1 MYPSVLGQV
10 YHALVLYRNHR
21 GNLFA
26 HNDFL
31 LIHLEIRDDSVGQS
45 LIDDLQPS
53 LGSRKSIGRS
63 GDDHRLAVVGDAV
76 GIGLCLDSHMD
87 ALDMPL
93 AIGDGLS
100 TAIDGP
106 DADDEAQTELYD
118 IQGRKLDNTPR
129 LPKGIYIRN
138 GRKVVIK

>member
-1 MYPSVLGQV
+1 MGGIDITLQGVKQSQV
-10 YHALVLYRNHR
+10 GLRLS
-21 GNLFA
+21 
-26 HNDFL
+26 HNRYQMFTHQMGDRL
-31 LIHLEIRDDSVGQS
+31 RVVIIS
-45 LIDDLQPS
+45 P
-53 LGSRKSIGRS
+53 S
-63 GDDHRLAVVGDAV
+63 GDEIAAGKNQLLKISAAGAEIVSVKASD
-76 GIGLCLDSHMD
+76 MD

>member
-1 MYPSVLGQV
+1 MFTHQMGDRLRVVIISP
-10 YHALVLYRNHR
+10 
-21 GNLFA
+21 
-26 HNDFL
+26 
-31 LIHLEIRDDSVGQS
+31 
-45 LIDDLQPS
+45 
-53 LGSRKSIGRS
+53 S
-63 GDDHRLAVVGDAV
+63 GDEIAAGKNLLLKISAAGAEIVSVKASD
-76 GIGLCLDSHMD
+76 MD

>member
-76 GIGLCLDSHMD
+76 GIGLCLDFHIVD
-87 ALDMPL
+87 TVWDDGITLKHHTRIIACEGQRQAPAL
-93 AIGDGLS
+93 ACI
-100 TAIDGP
+100 T
-106 DADDEAQTELYD
+106 
-118 IQGRKLDNTPR
+118 LDRYPGAFFGTFLNTCR
-129 LPKGIYIRN
+129 RASKRE
-138 GRKVVIK
+138 

>member
-1 MYPSVLGQV
+1 MRLS
-10 YHALVLYRNHR
+10 
-21 GNLFA
+21 
-26 HNDFL
+26 HNRYQMFTHQMGDRL
-31 LIHLEIRDDSVGQS
+31 RVVIIS
-45 LIDDLQPS
+45 P
-53 LGSRKSIGRS
+53 S
-63 GDDHRLAVVGDAV
+63 GDEIAAGKNQLLKISAAGAEIVSVKASD
-76 GIGLCLDSHMD
+76 MD